1 MLKAEAIKLDIN
13 TPIKMRDGTVLY
25 ADVWRPDKPGKVP
38 AILTRTPYNKNLQ
51 FPTRAGYM
59 NPQRIARNGYAVVIQ
74 DVRGTG
80 DSEGEANFWKQETED
95 GYDSVEGV
103 ASLPWCDG
111 NVGMFG
117 FSYFGYTQL
126 AAAVARPPHL
136 KAICPG
142 MTLYI
147 PRSFPYSLKGDT
159 FKLLL
164 HLGWCLQQTLGKL
177 MRLNLPPQEMMAK
190 LKQLITN
197 VDTVKEQVK
206 MLPVA
211 DIPAAK
217 LVDAYGM
224 MPAFL
229 DISKHNDESYWGQAA
244 GELNLDDINVPVF
257 HFAGWY
263 DTEMTPGLLA
273 DYHKLQ
279 DRKKNRLPANRLL
292 IGPWIHSGE
301 MINIVGQLDFGMVSN
316 GALEDVTGRHLRWF
330 DRWLK
335 GKENALEKDAPVRIF
350 IMGANVWRNEEEWPL
365 ARTKYQKFYLHS
377 GGQANTSRGN
387 GALAAAAP
395 AEEQPDSFL
404 YDPRNPA
411 PSNEM
416 GMGAY
421 DQREVEKRP
430 DVLVYSTPVL
440 DKEIEVTGPVKL
452 IVYAST
458 TAVDTDFTGKL
469 VDVWP
474 EGPAYNVAEGIIRAR
489 FRHSADEPELLRPGE
504 VYEYEIDL
512 GSTGILFKAGHS
524 IRLEVSSSYFPKWGR
539 NLNTGANP
547 GEDANPQIAAQTVY
561 HDSKYASYILLPV
574 IPQKTG

>member
-1 MLKAEAIKLDIN
+1 MLKQEVIKLELN
-13 TPIKMRDGTVLY
+13 VPVTMRDGTILY
-25 ADVWRPDKPGKVP
+25 ADVWRPDKSGKFPTV
-38 AILTRTPYNKNLQ
+38 LTRTPYNKNLQ

-59 NPQRIARNGYAVVIQ
+59 NPQRLARNGYAVVIQ

-80 DSEGEANFWKQETED
+80 DSEGEAHFWKQEIED

-103 ASLPWCDG
+103 AALPWCDG
-111 NVGMFG
+111 NIGMYG

-136 KAICPG
+136 KTICPG

-147 PRSFPYSLKGDT
+147 PRSFPYSLKGDA

-164 HLGWCLQQTLGKL
+164 HLNWCLQQTVGKL
-177 MRLNLPPQEMMAK
+177 MRQNLPPQEMMLQ
-190 LKQLITN
+190 LKKIIN
-197 VDTVKEQVK
+197 SIDTVKEQVK
-206 MLPVA
+206 TLPVE

-217 LVDAYGM
+217 LVDEFGM

-229 DISKHNDESYWGQAA
+229 DVAKHNEEGYWGQAA
-244 GELNLDDINVPVF
+244 GELNLDDIEVPVY

-273 DYHKLQ
+273 DYRKLQ
-279 DRKKNRLPANRLL
+279 DRKKHRLAANHLH

-301 MINIVGQLDFGMVSN
+301 MMNIVGQLDFGMVSN
-316 GALEDVTGRHLRWF
+316 GALEDITGRHIRWF

-335 GKENALEKDAPVRIF
+335 GKQNALENDKPVRIF
-350 IMGANVWRNEEEWPL
+350 VMGSNVWRNESEWPL

-377 GGQANTSRGN
+377 DGQANTSNGN
-387 GALAAAAP
+387 GALAATLP
-395 AEEQPDSFL
+395 ENELPDNFL

-440 DKEIEVTGPVKL
+440 EKDIEVTGPLKL
-452 IVYAST
+452 VLYAST

-474 EGPAYNVAEGIIRAR
+474 DGAAYNVAEGIVRAR
-489 FRHSADEPELLRPGE
+489 FRRSADEPELLHPGE

-512 GSTGILFKAGHS
+512 GATSIAFKGGHR

-539 NLNTGANP
+539 NLNNGENP
-547 GEDANPQIAAQTVY
+547 GMRAEPKIAAQTIY
-561 HDSKYASYILLPV
+561 HDSLRPSHIVLPV
-574 IPQKTG
+574 IPG